1 MAKPNKLER
10 GDRVAY
16 AAKFL
21 KNTGQFSGAGPQRR
35 GTFVSYDASM
45 SGRGVLDIVRVKWDD
60 FDFDAQAQQWG
71 EDYAQDAQEKGQCVL
86 AVNIAKVGSPRFA
99 SNDL

>member
-1 MAKPNKLER
+1 MPKANKLTQ

-21 KNTGQFSGAGPQRR
+21 RNTAQFTGAAPQRR
-35 GTFVSYDASM
+35 GTFVSYWTSNPDFA
-45 SGRGVLDIVRVKWDD
+45 RIKWDD
-60 FDFDAQAQQWG
+60 FEANAAYHAEQNG
-71 EDYAQDAQEKGQCVL
+71 EDYVEDAREHGQLVHAQNV
-86 AVNIAKVGSPRFA
+86 AKVGSPRFA